1 MATPAWFG
9 PALRFLSENGRKY
22 GPEAMSWLMKNP
34 QVADRIQREVQR
46 LTRSSGQS
54 SDAMRQSLKAMRE
67 QVEYLRRSADDNAE
81 RARADRW
88 AASLTGLEHALELL
102 GPGSPK
108 ADLKRLRDRVDA
120 LRSQILDAFLAE
132 QIEDAGGPAP
142 IEPPDASDER

>member
-1 MATPAWFG
+1 MPPWLV
-9 PALRFLSENGRKY
+9 PALRFIGSNAPKY
-22 GPEAMSWLMKNP
+22 GPVVLAWLSSNP
-34 QVADRIQREVQR
+34 EVAANVQQQVRR
-46 LTRSSGQS
+46 LLRSSGPS

-102 GPGSPK
+102 GPGSAK
-108 ADLKRLRDRVDA
+108 ADLKRLRARVDG
-120 LRSQILDAFLAE
+120 LRSEILDAFLAE

-142 IEPPDASDER
+142 IEGRGGATDER